1 MQPHSVFWHYL
12 WIAPH
17 LLQIALAIV
26 MFRRKLH
33 RDFPWFLTYT
43 IYQVLVNAAMFVA
56 NHSSQI
62 SGDSYHVAADV
73 ETLLSIFLR
82 FAVIYEIFRVL
93 LRPYQALQRVSSA
106 LGNAVLVVLLGG
118 ALIVAAYGPIPDYT
132 TRLISMSL
140 SMDRAASLVQCGL
153 LLFLFIFSH
162 YLQIS
167 WRSFSFG
174 VASGMAFYLA
184 VQLAISA
191 LLTRFYIDSAN
202 TIDMACYHF
211 SVLIWLGYALAPQR
225 VPVAIKS
232 VPSHQLESWN
242 VELERLL
249 QR

>member
-17 LLQIALAIV
+17 VLQIALAIV

-43 IYQVLVNAAMFVA
+43 IYQVVVN
-56 NHSSQI
+56 
-62 SGDSYHVAADV
+62 AADV
-73 ETLLSIFLR
+73 ETLFSIFLR

-118 ALIVAAYGPIPDYT
+118 ALIVAAYGPVPDYT
-132 TRLISMSL
+132 TRLISMSV
-140 SMDRAASLVQCGL
+140 SMDRVASLVQCGL
-153 LLFLFIFSH
+153 LLFLFVFSH
-162 YLQIS
+162 FLRIS
-167 WRSFSFG
+167 WRGFAFG
-174 VASGMAFYLA
+174 VASGFAFYLA
-184 VQLAISA
+184 VQLVMSA
-191 LLTRFYIDSAN
+191 LLARFYIHSAN
-202 TIDMACYHF
+202 TIDMACYHC

-225 VPVAIKS
+225 VPVATKS
-232 VPSHQLESWN
+232 IPSHQLESWN